1 MKNDT
6 IIIIDY
12 GSQYT
17 QLIARRIREENV
29 HSIIIPYDFKEN
41 YISEYNIYGIIL
53 SGGPSSVYEKNAPQ
67 LNKLIF
73 SYQIP
78 ILGICYGLQLLI
90 EEHNGSVKNIGTGE
104 YGQAKVVI
112 KNNDSTLFNE
122 LPQNFKVWMSHGD
135 KIDKIPDDWSI
146 TSLSENDV
154 ISSIENLEKQMYG
167 VQFHPEVIH
176 TDEGQTIIKNFVF
189 NICNAKANWSSE
201 NFINNSIDLIRET
214 VSDNKVMCALSG
226 GVDSTVVSTLIK
238 RAIGNNA
245 ICVFIDHGL
254 LRKNEAKEV
263 VDMFNESLDLDV
275 NLFNRSKEF
284 LDKLKNIDNPE
295 KKRKIIGNQF
305 IEEFEKITK
314 KFGEIKFLAQGTL
327 YPDII
332 ESGGYGGVA
341 ETIKSHHNVGGLPE
355 DLSFT
360 LIEPVKELFKDEVRK
375 VGRDL
380 EIPAN
385 FLNRH
390 PFPGPGLAIR
400 IIGKITDER
409 LQILRD
415 ADDIFI
421 KILKESG
428 EYDNIWQAFCV
439 LLPIKTVGVMG
450 DKRTYEN
457 VICLRMV
464 TSVDG
469 MTADWYDLP
478 KEILKL
484 CSNRIV
490 NEVRGVNRVVLD
502 VTSKPPGTIEWE

>member
-1 MKNDT
+1 MKNNT
-6 IIIIDY
+6 VVIVDY

-41 YISEYNIYGIIL
+41 YIQEYNIVGIIL
-53 SGGPSSVYEKNAPQ
+53 SGGPSSVYEKNSPQ
-67 LNKLIF
+67 LNEIIF
-73 SYQIP
+73 SYNVP
-78 ILGICYGLQLLI
+78 VLGICYGLQLLI
-90 EEHNGSVKNIGTGE
+90 EHNKGAVKNIGTGE
-104 YGQAKVVI
+104 YGRAEIKV
-112 KNNDSTLFNE
+112 KSNNRLFKDI
-122 LPQNFKVWMSHGD
+122 PISFKAWMSHGD
-135 KIDKIPDDWSI
+135 KIDKMPDDWKI
-146 TSLSENDV
+146 TSISENNV
-154 ISSIENLEKQMYG
+154 IASVENTAKNLYG

-176 TDEGQTIIKNFVF
+176 TEEGQNIIKNFIF
-189 NICNAKANWSSE
+189 NICRANPDWSSE
-201 NFINNSIDLIRET
+201 NFINNTIKEIKET
-214 VSDNKVMCALSG
+214 VGEDKVMCALSG
-226 GVDSTVVSTLIK
+226 GVDSTVVSTLMK
-238 RAIGNNA
+238 RAIGKNA

-254 LRKNEAKEV
+254 LRKNEAQEV
-263 VDMFNESLDLDV
+263 VDMFNESLDLGV
-275 NLFNRSKEF
+275 NLFDKSKEF
-284 LDKLKNIDNPE
+284 LTKLINVSNPE
-295 KKRKIIGNQF
+295 EKRKIIGNQF
-305 IEEFEKITK
+305 IKEFEKITK
-314 KFGEIKFLAQGTL
+314 EFGEIKFLAQGTL

-341 ETIKSHHNVGGLPE
+341 ETIKSHHNVGGLPDE
-355 DLSFT
+355 FSFK

-375 VGRDL
+375 VGKDL
-380 EIPAN
+380 DIPEN
-385 FLNRH
+385 FLKRH

-400 IIGKITDER
+400 IMGEINDER
-409 LQILRD
+409 LDILRESD
-415 ADDIFI
+415 NIFI
-421 KILKESG
+421 NILKQEN

-464 TSVDG
+464 TSLDG

-478 KEILKL
+478 KKVLKL

>member
-1 MKNDT
+1 MNNT

-17 QLIARRIREENV
+17 QLIARRIREQNV
-29 HSIIIPYDFKEN
+29 HSIIIPYDFDES
-41 YISEYNIYGIIL
+41 YIKQYNIVGIIL
-53 SGGPSSVYEKNAPQ
+53 SGGPSSVYDKDSPK
-67 LNKLIF
+67 LNSIIF
-73 SYQIP
+73 KYDVP

-90 EEHNGSVKNIGTGE
+90 ENNNGSVKNLGTGE
-104 YGQAKVVI
+104 YGNAEINLSSKS
-112 KNNDSTLFNE
+112 NLFENISCS
-122 LPQNFKVWMSHGD
+122 FKAWMSHGD
-135 KIDKIPDDWSI
+135 KIEKMPNEWKV
-146 TSLSENDV
+146 TSLSENNV
-154 ISSIENLEKQMYG
+154 ISSIENSVKQIYG
-167 VQFHPEVIH
+167 VQFHPEVVH
-176 TDEGQTIIKNFVF
+176 TEQGQRIIKNFIF
-189 NICNAKANWSSE
+189 NICSANPDWSSE
-201 NFINNSIDLIRET
+201 NFIKNTIESIQN
-214 VSDNKVMCALSG
+214 VVGDNKVMCALSG
-226 GVDSTVVSTLIK
+226 GVDSTVVSTLMK
-238 RAIGNNA
+238 RAIGDNA

-254 LRKNEAKEV
+254 LRKNEAQEV
-263 VDMFNESLDLDV
+263 VDMFNESLDLGV

-284 LDKLKNIDNPE
+284 LDKLKNISNPE

-305 IEEFEKITK
+305 IKEFEKITN

-355 DLSFT
+355 DLSFK

-375 VGRDL
+375 VGEDL
-380 EIPAN
+380 DIPSN
-385 FLNRH
+385 FLKRH

-400 IIGKITDER
+400 IIGEINKDR
-409 LQILRD
+409 LHILRESD
-415 ADDIFI
+415 SIFI
-421 KILKESG
+421 EILKKEG

-464 TSVDG
+464 TSLDG

-478 KEILKL
+478 QNVLKL

-490 NEVRGVNRVVLD
+490 NEVKGVNRVVLD